1 MRSFVIKC
9 VFFCLLIGL
18 LQAESEDHRRTRR
31 TERPPRPQQ
40 TERPPRPQRTERP
53 PRTQRTQRPPRTKA
67 SSDDKATADSG
78 RIEAYIN
85 KTLSRV
91 YCRNSYLTS
100 DAFDDQ
106 YEGCT
111 EDMETLVINKILNEE
126 KSSDREFA
134 EAWDVATSKWLSVN
148 HVVPG
153 GFRDEYGIAV
163 LVFSNRQSPVYT
175 KFNDAVKQFGS
186 DPSTFKYNALH
197 FFLTRA
203 VRFLRSNSLCKP
215 WSVYGGIHNYPASEF
230 GSNIRFGQFLSTFTD
245 KQVAEKSGEDV
256 FFTFTS
262 CFGAN
267 IKDITQVKDE
277 ILIPMDEVFQVTSS
291 DSYNNYV
298 LKTTR
303 RRCHYY
309 NCYYLRG
316 VKSLTC
322 KNSPDSID
330 VDNNTEEKPEETPPK
345 LKQWEEFAV
354 CGENPGPFK
363 VSPRPRK
370 EKEHN
375 KTKNR
380 KNVKSSKRTANS
392 ATQLKISSVPGSA
405 VLFGFLYVISILY

>member
-1 MRSFVIKC
+1 MRSFVIKY

-31 TERPPRPQQ
+31 TERPPRPQR
-40 TERPPRPQRTERP
+40 TERPPRPQRTKRP
-53 PRTQRTQRPPRTKA
+53 PRTQRTQRSPRTKP

-134 EAWDVATSKWLSVN
+134 EAWDVATSKWFSEN

-203 VRFLRSNSLCKP
+203 VHVLRSNSLCKP
-215 WSVYGGIHNYPASEF
+215 WSVYGEYIIIQLLNLGATLGLDSF
-230 GSNIRFGQFLSTFTD
+230 FLHLLTN
-245 KQVAEKSGEDV
+245 KWLRNLEK
-256 FFTFTS
+256 
-262 CFGAN
+262 
-267 IKDITQVKDE
+267 
-277 ILIPMDEVFQVTSS
+277 TSS
-291 DSYNNYV
+291 
-298 LKTTR
+298 
-303 RRCHYY
+303 
-309 NCYYLRG
+309 LR
-316 VKSLTC
+316 
-322 KNSPDSID
+322 SP
-330 VDNNTEEKPEETPPK
+330 
-345 LKQWEEFAV
+345 A
-354 CGENPGPFK
+354 
-363 VSPRPRK
+363 
-370 EKEHN
+370 
-375 KTKNR
+375 
-380 KNVKSSKRTANS
+380 AS
-392 ATQLKISSVPGSA
+392 ARILKIS
-405 VLFGFLYVISILY
+405 LK

>member
-1 MRSFVIKC
+1 
-9 VFFCLLIGL
+9 
-18 LQAESEDHRRTRR
+18 
-31 TERPPRPQQ
+31 
-40 TERPPRPQRTERP
+40 
-53 PRTQRTQRPPRTKA
+53 
-67 SSDDKATADSG
+67 
-78 RIEAYIN
+78 
-85 KTLSRV
+85 
-91 YCRNSYLTS
+91 
-100 DAFDDQ
+100 
-106 YEGCT
+106 
-111 EDMETLVINKILNEE
+111 METLVINKILNEE

-134 EAWDVATSKWLSVN
+134 EAWDVATSKWLSEN

-163 LVFSNRQSPVYT
+163 LMFSNRQSPVYT
-175 KFNDAVKQFGS
+175 KFNVAVKQFGS

-203 VRFLRSNSLCKP
+203 VHVLRSNSLCKP

-230 GSNIRFGQFLSTFTD
+230 GSSIRFGQFLSSFTD

-322 KNSPDSID
+322 KNSPDSFD

-380 KNVKSSKRTANS
+380 KNGKM
-392 ATQLKISSVPGSA
+392 
-405 VLFGFLYVISILY
+405 